1 MAICAE
7 KRCKTYKRVLVVSAL
22 REEIN
27 LTLTEFLDRGLEI
40 LERVESADAAELKQ
54 LCEEWR
60 GYRQHF
66 LDLASE
72 AEVRARLDLINF
84 YEGVA
89 SAVDLAIIKRR
100 KK

>member
-1 MAICAE
+1 M
-7 KRCKTYKRVLVVSAL
+7 
-22 REEIN
+22 
-27 LTLTEFLDRGLEI
+27 TLTEYLDRGREI

-66 LDLASE
+66 FELARE

-89 SAVDLAIIKRR
+89 SAVDMAIIRR
-100 KK
+100 KNET